1 MTTTRYV
8 LFAAL
13 ISLAPTLCQAQGQ
26 TPAPAPAA
34 KAVTAQPAAAQPA
47 AAVPQQQPTAVAGNG
62 PLAKALVEFTTCH
75 MTAVDRVAAT
85 IADLNLKGWGVKP
98 NPFQAPVI
106 NRPYTD
112 FIKFNDTAYKGADGK
127 SAGWASNFMKEGM
140 SGSYG
145 WNYLWTGM
153 MQYAFVGAAIGH
165 GAAMVIAEQNRCVK
179 VLNDQLKY

>member
-13 ISLAPTLCQAQGQ
+13 ISLPPTLCQAQGQ

-34 KAVTAQPAAAQPA
+34 KAAAAQPA
-47 AAVPQQQPTAVAGNG
+47 VAQPAVAVPQPQPTAVAGNG

-85 IADLNLKGWGVKP
+85 IADLNLKELGVKP
-98 NPFQAPVI
+98 NNYHGQII

-127 SAGWASNFMKEGM
+127 SLGWAQRHMWN
-140 SGSYG
+140 GSAGSRG
-145 WNYLWTGM
+145 WDHLWDAVVPH
-153 MQYAFVGAAIGH
+153 AFVGAAIGQ

>member
-1 MTTTRYV
+1 MKVTQSV
-8 LFAAL
+8 FLAVL
-13 ISLAPTLCQAQGQ
+13 ISLPPTLCQAQGQ

-34 KAVTAQPAAAQPA
+34 KAAAAQPA
-47 AAVPQQQPTAVAGNG
+47 VAQPAVAVPQPQPTAVAGNG

-85 IADLNLKGWGVKP
+85 IADLNLKELGVKP
-98 NPFQAPVI
+98 NNYHGQII

-112 FIKFNDTAYKGADGK
+112 FIKFNATAYKGADGK
-127 SAGWASNFMKEGM
+127 SLGWAQRHMWN
-140 SGSYG
+140 GSAGSRG
-145 WNYLWTGM
+145 WDHLWDAVVPH
-153 MQYAFVGAAIGH
+153 AFVGAAIGQ